1 MDGRRRSGFRFML
14 ITKSGLTAALCV
26 AIAVVFAVCITART
40 ITTSASAPK
49 RIIPIYSVGTT
60 EKKVCLT
67 FDAAWGNED
76 TQQLIDILA
85 QYNIRATFF
94 IVGEWVDKYP
104 ESVKALSDA
113 GHSIQNHSDT
123 HPHLPQLSREKVI
136 EELENCN
143 DKIEAITGVRPDLV
157 RVPYGDYNNAV
168 IEAAQS
174 VGMYTIQWDVDSLD
188 WKDLSADDIHSR
200 VVKRVQSGSIVL
212 FHNAALHTPEAL
224 PKIIES
230 LTQQGYEFVTVGE
243 LIYRD
248 NYTVDHEGRQQSNL
262 PAEQTK
268 DVLSNQIEV

>member
-1 MDGRRRSGFRFML
+1 MDGRRFRLKFMV
-14 ITKSGLTAALCV
+14 ISRVHIMAVVCV
-26 AIAVVFAVCITART
+26 AVAVVFAFCVAARSMSTAASSTAR
-40 ITTSASAPK
+40 K
-49 RIIPIYSVGTT
+49 IPIYSVGTQ

-85 QYNIRATFF
+85 RYNIKATFF

-123 HPHLPQLSREKVI
+123 HPHLTQLSREKVI
-136 EELENCN
+136 QELENCN

-168 IEAAQS
+168 IEAADS
-174 VGMYTIQWDVDSLD
+174 INMYTIQWDVDSLD
-188 WKDLSADDIHSR
+188 WKDLSADDIRSK
-200 VVKRVQSGSIVL
+200 VVKKVREGSIVL

-224 PKIIES
+224 PMIIED
-230 LTQQGYEFVTVGE
+230 LINDGYEFVTVGE
-243 LIYRD
+243 LIYKE
-248 NYTVDHEGRQQSNL
+248 NYTIDHEGRQQSNAA
-262 PAEQTK
+262 PEVK
-268 DVLSNQIEV
+268 DTLSNQIEV

>member
-1 MDGRRRSGFRFML
+1 M
-14 ITKSGLTAALCV
+14 AVLCV
-26 AIAVVFAVCITART
+26 ALAVIFAVCITART
-40 ITTSASAPK
+40 ITTSASAPSRK
-49 RIIPIYSVGTT
+49 IPIYSVGTT
-60 EKKVCLT
+60 EKRVSLT

-85 QYNIRATFF
+85 QYNIKATFF

-123 HPHLPQLSREKVI
+123 HPHLPQLSREQVVK
-136 EELENCN
+136 ELEACN

-157 RVPYGDYNNAV
+157 RVPYGDYSNAV
-168 IEAAQS
+168 IEAAES
-174 VGMYTIQWDVDSLD
+174 IGMYTIQWDVDSLD
-188 WKDLSADDIHSR
+188 WKELSATDIHSR
-200 VVKRVQSGSIVL
+200 VVKRVQEGSIVL

-224 PKIIES
+224 PMIIES
-230 LTQQGYEFVTVGE
+230 LVQQGYEFVTVGE

-248 NYTVDHEGRQQSNL
+248 NYTVDHEGRQQSTL

>member
-1 MDGRRRSGFRFML
+1 MVITRSG
-14 ITKSGLTAALCV
+14 ITAILCV
-26 AIAVVFAVCITART
+26 AVAVIFAVCIAART
-40 ITTSASAPK
+40 VSTSASAPARK
-49 RIIPIYSVGTT
+49 IPIYSVGTT

-85 QYNIRATFF
+85 QYNIKATFF

-143 DKIEAITGVRPDLV
+143 DKIEAITGVRPDLI

-168 IEAAQS
+168 VESAESI
-174 VGMYTIQWDVDSLD
+174 GMYTIQWDVDSLD
-188 WKDLSADDIHSR
+188 WKDLSAQDIHGK
-200 VVKRVQSGSIVL
+200 VVNKVKEGSIVL

-224 PKIIES
+224 PSIIES
-230 LTQQGYEFVTVGE
+230 LIEKGYKFVTVGE

-248 NYTVDHEGRQQSNL
+248 NYTVDHTGRQQSNTTE
-262 PAEQTK
+262 PTK
-268 DVLSNQIEV
+268 DALSNQIEV